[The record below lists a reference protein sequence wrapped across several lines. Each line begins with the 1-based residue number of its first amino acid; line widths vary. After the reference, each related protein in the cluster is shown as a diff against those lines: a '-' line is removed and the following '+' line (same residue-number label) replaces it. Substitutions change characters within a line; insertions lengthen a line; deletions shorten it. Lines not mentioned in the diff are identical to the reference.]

1 MAATRYPTQT
11 ASRCDKTF
19 FQCVPKRPPH
29 VKDYLSSSVHCHACT
44 TTLVSWDVA
53 ANPCRIT
60 LLLVL
65 SLCAASRSPA
75 LKLKR
80 PRGCAVP
87 LNSVGR
93 PCAGDL
99 VRFLHSSSVH
109 CVVDGWNLEKADMSA
124 SPICLFIYLFISS
137 DFPIGWVCL
146 LVAIG
151 LLSVSLDESSSF
163 QLSVPCPCPCP
174 GPGAGGQVRLSGSW
188 TFPATVLMQTL
199 RCPTLFQRARVF
211 CFW

>member
-65 SLCAASRSPA
+65 SQCAASRSPS

-151 LLSVSLDESSSF
+151 LLSVSLDESSSS
-163 QLSVPCPCPCP
+163 LCR
-174 GPGAGGQVRLSGSW
+174 A
-188 TFPATVLMQTL
+188 
-199 RCPTLFQRARVF
+199 RARVRDQAQAVRSGCPVHGLF
-211 CFW
+211 LQQS

>member
-1 MAATRYPTQT
+1 M
-11 ASRCDKTF
+11 
-19 FQCVPKRPPH
+19 
-29 VKDYLSSSVHCHACT
+29 
-44 TTLVSWDVA
+44 
-53 ANPCRIT
+53 
-60 LLLVL
+60 
-65 SLCAASRSPA
+65 
-75 LKLKR
+75 
-80 PRGCAVP
+80 P

-151 LLSVSLDESSSF
+151 LLSVSLDESSSS
-163 QLSVPCPCPCP
+163 LCR
-174 GPGAGGQVRLSGSW
+174 A
-188 TFPATVLMQTL
+188 
-199 RCPTLFQRARVF
+199 RARVRDQAQAVRSGCPVHGLF
-211 CFW
+211 LQQS